1 MIKCKICGRDF
12 AMLPERHYV
21 CRDFG
26 QKGLKE
32 VFSAKGKMQFD
43 AFDCPL
49 CGCQNAVQVRM
60 IDVKDEIDDQDNC
73 DEEDELKED

>member
-1 MIKCKICGRDF
+1 MELGMIKCKVCGRDF
-12 AMLPERHYV
+12 AIFPERHYV

-26 QKGLKE
+26 RTGLKE
-32 VFSAKGKMQFD
+32 AFFGKERTQYD

-60 IDVKDEIDDQDNC
+60 IDINDNC
-73 DEEDELKED
+73 EIKDQNDEED